1 MNDNIEVLIDNSGGV
16 TIQNT
21 VTKAVCYFDSV
32 ESEHAIVTLDHVL
45 NGSDMSDFDESDP
58 SYYIEEDDYQAL
70 VHNGGGISKLDE
82 SELRAYLQFR

>member
-1 MNDNIEVLIDNSGGV
+1 MNDNIEVIIDNSGGV

-21 VTKAVCYFDSV
+21 ETKAVCYFEDIHSA
-32 ESEHAIVTLDHVL
+32 HAIDALDGIL

-58 SYYIEEDDYQAL
+58 SYYIEEEDYQNV

-82 SELRAYLQFR
+82 SELRNYLMWE